1 MITTR
6 PLSTSFDRMLTLNR
20 ALGQALGGTLAGRSW
35 VPAMD
40 VAELS
45 DAYVIHAELPGVSPE
60 QVELSFEQNVLTV
73 RGDKPAGYPAPSEG
87 EIRLFAA
94 ERVHGSFERAIRLP
108 EFVDSEGIEARFD
121 NGLLTV
127 TVPKARAAQ
136 ARKINIG
143 VGTSRNGSRISEESG
158 S

>member
-6 PLSTSFDRMLTLNR
+6 PFSTSLDRMLTLNR
-20 ALGQALGGTLAGRSW
+20 ALGQALGAPLASRAW

-45 DAYVIHAELPGVSPE
+45 DAYVINAELPGVNPE
-60 QVELSFEQNVLTV
+60 HVELSFEQNVLTV
-73 RGDKPAGYPAPSEG
+73 RGEKPAGFTAPSEG

-108 EFVDSEGIEARFD
+108 EFVDSERIVARFD

-136 ARKINIG
+136 ARKITIG
-143 VGTSRNGSRISEESG
+143 VGTQRDDSRISEESG